1 MLKTINNLDNYI
13 SNSLKN
19 PYVKYSILALLV
31 FFTISIKSI
40 STNKLETIN
49 NKLVLLVLAL
59 CVIYLV
65 YIDMVLALALTLFI
79 IVCIQEYNTR
89 KTILHL
95 NNNNDIAIGKLDNSN
110 NNIPANLNTDADA
123 KTNLEKRM
131 NEIKNVIE
139 AEANNVVVTNEF
151 KKQMR
156 VVAPSSYGEMIE
168 TPMNMTT
175 ELKYENQIGKIDLS
189 SRGMDNVYAV
199 VDDKMQDLKGMYAKV
214 NMGQSVNEAFG
225 DVNNELE
232 KVQYDHPSSKTI
244 TELLR
249 VKDVD
254 YVNDA
259 NLKMIQTN
267 ETGLKNI
274 PCAVESITGSLNA
287 QSFK

>member
-1 MLKTINNLDNYI
+1 MLKTITNLDNYI

-19 PYVKYSILALLV
+19 PYIKYSIIALLV
-31 FFTISIKSI
+31 FFTISIKTI
-40 STNKLETIN
+40 STNILETIN

-59 CVIYLV
+59 LVIYLV

-79 IVCIQEYNTR
+79 IVCIQEYNSR
-89 KTILHL
+89 KTMLHL
-95 NNNNDIAIGKLDNSN
+95 NNDDIVIGKLDNSN
-110 NNIPANLNTDADA
+110 NNIPANLNNNTDA

-131 NEIKNVIE
+131 NEIKHVIE
-139 AEANNVVVTNEF
+139 AEAKNAIVTDEF

-156 VVAPSSYGEMIE
+156 VVAPSSYGEMIA

-189 SRGMDNVYAV
+189 SRDMNDVYAV

-214 NMGQSVNEAFG
+214 NMGQSVNEGFG
-225 DVNNELE
+225 NVNNELE
-232 KVQYDHPSSKTI
+232 KRQYDHPSSKTI

-254 YVNDA
+254 YVNDV
-259 NLKMIQTN
+259 NLQMIQTN